1 MKLYKFIT
9 ILFLVLGTVFTGCSN
24 DPSDDSPKEKR
35 VADKTIIVFM
45 PFTGTG
51 NNSLYSCF
59 IQNICDMEY
68 AIRQRGGLG
77 NNRIIVFISQN
88 AELSHL
94 ISLSP
99 KGNSN
104 DRDTLRTFYTPEHL
118 SVEGRARLFNII
130 RQEAPANVWSMIV
143 SSHGEGWLP
152 PQNAAKRIATRW
164 FGGISGTHKIAV
176 TDLAESVQLTGMKM
190 QYILFD
196 ACYMSC
202 VEVAY
207 DLRETTDWLIAS
219 TSEVMGYGMPY
230 SNILPILLEPNPDYA
245 TLVNT
250 FVSFYNNY
258 SMPYGTIGVTDCRQV
273 EQMADVMRDINATH
287 SLQDTDGIQ
296 DLDADHAVKTVYFD
310 FGDYVRH
317 LCADDSPAYEEF
329 DNALSQLVPFK
340 GSTPFIYSY
349 ANRKVLKVE
358 HFSGLAVSDP
368 SVNSAVVELKKE
380 TAWWKR
386 THE

>member
-1 MKLYKFIT
+1 MKSYKLIT
-9 ILFLVLGTVFTGCSN
+9 ILLLFLATMFTGCSD
-24 DPSDDSPKEKR
+24 DPSDDKPKEKR

-45 PFTGTG
+45 PFTGAG
-51 NNSLYSCF
+51 GNSLYSHF
-59 IQNICDMEY
+59 IQNINDMEY

-77 NNRIIVFISQN
+77 NNRVIVLIAPN
-88 AELSHL
+88 ENLSHL

-99 KGNSN
+99 KGKSN
-104 DRDTLRTFYTPEHL
+104 DRDTLRTFYTPDYL
-118 SVEGRARLFNII
+118 SVEGRARLLDII
-130 RQEAPANVWSMIV
+130 RQEAPSNVWSMII

-152 PQNAAKRIATRW
+152 PQKAAKRVATRW
-164 FGGISGTHKIAV
+164 FGGATSTHKMAV
-176 TDLAESVQLTGMKM
+176 TDLAESVQRAGMKM
-190 QYILFD
+190 QYMLFD

-230 SNILPILLEPNPDYA
+230 NSILPILLNENPDYG
-245 TLVNT
+245 TLVSS
-250 FVSFYNNY
+250 FVSFYNSY
-258 SMPYGTIGVTDCRQV
+258 SMPYGTIGVTDCRQM

-317 LCADDSPAYEEF
+317 LCADDTPAYEEF
-329 DNALSQLVPFK
+329 DKVMSQLVPFK
-340 GSTPFIYSY
+340 GCTPFIYSN

-358 HFSGLAVSDP
+358 HFSGLAVSDL